1 MTNYIIKKNA
11 QRLINYIDMINEA
24 KSRNLRHKDEIIK
37 YKNGWFG
44 NIEEHYKD
52 RINTN
57 LEIITFLESRII
69 KILNNIKK

>member
-24 KSRNLRHKDEIIK
+24 NRRNLRNKDEIIK
-37 YKNGWFG
+37 YRNGWFG
-44 NIEEHYKD
+44 NIEDHYKE

-57 LEIITFLESRII
+57 LEIITFLENRII
-69 KILNNIKK
+69 KILNNINK